1 MHLISYRLSKSF
13 SKFAVF
19 FSIISG
25 HAIATPSAWIRT
37 GLRDPN
43 TMKTIKYNYTSISQP
58 LKVVNE
64 STDLKKIW
72 QLRQSEYGKYYPAMN
87 DAANDYYDDYSCILY
102 SEDETGDIT
111 STGRLVLDGE
121 LGLPADEIVSH
132 EINLLRRRRGS
143 VAEPSRFAISDA
155 ARGILPTYLRTYYRL
170 ARENAIN
177 SLIFITRDKNIGF
190 YRRALGANLI
200 CKDVGYNYGTEYKF
214 SLLEWEIKA
223 NDPIYS

>member
-1 MHLISYRLSKSF
+1 
-13 SKFAVF
+13 
-19 FSIISG
+19 
-25 HAIATPSAWIRT
+25 
-37 GLRDPN
+37 
-43 TMKTIKYNYTSISQP
+43 MKTINYKHDSISQP

-64 STDLKKIW
+64 GTDIKQIW
-72 QLRQSEYGKYYPAMN
+72 RLRQSEYGKYYPAMN
-87 DAANDYYDDYSCILY
+87 DAANDVYDNYSCILY

-111 STGRLVLDGE
+111 STGRLVLDGNW
-121 LGLPADEIVSH
+121 GLPADEIIHH
-132 EINLLRRRRGS
+132 EINLLRKRRGT

-200 CKDVGYNYGTEYKF
+200 SKDVGYNYGTDYKF

-223 NDPIYS
+223 NDPIYSQA

>member
-1 MHLISYRLSKSF
+1 MK
-13 SKFAVF
+13 
-19 FSIISG
+19 II
-25 HAIATPSAWIRT
+25 
-37 GLRDPN
+37 N
-43 TMKTIKYNYTSISQP
+43 YKYTSISQP

-64 STDLKKIW
+64 TTDIQKIW
-72 QLRQSEYGKYYPAMN
+72 RLRQSEYGKYYPAMN
-87 DAANDYYDDYSCILY
+87 DAANDAYDNYSCILY
-102 SEDETGDIT
+102 SEDENGYIT
-111 STGRLVLDGE
+111 STGRLVLDSN
-121 LGLPADEIVSH
+121 LGLPADEIISH
-132 EINLLRRRRGS
+132 EINLLRKHRGS

-200 CKDVGYNYGTEYKF
+200 CKDVGYNYGTNYKF

-223 NDPIYS
+223 NDPVYSQN